1 VSISPAGGGAEAAA
15 ALPTRPRSSARGL
28 PGGTVVVLKELAYV
42 VAGLLLGVAYLLLL
56 AVSFVVGLLLG
67 AFWIGLP
74 LLITASEAIWRCA
87 ALERRLANG
96 LLDARIP
103 SLPPLP
109 DAREGGHY
117 RRVAER
123 MGGRPFLRGVLLL
136 ALRLPA
142 AALATAVITL
152 GAIGTVALFVYGVR
166 GIAGIDSGYVG
177 PFVLGTVLGIV
188 LCILATPLAVLTIAA
203 ADWAGRAMRALA
215 RTLLVTPLAA
225 GVPVREA
232 LAESL
237 GDSTLAIAYWLP
249 DREAFVDESG
259 YPVPLPEPGSGR
271 AWTAVDYEGR
281 RVAAIIHDAH
291 LEASPELVQAAAAA
305 ASLALDNER
314 LKADLRARV
323 EELRAS
329 RARIVEASYAA
340 RSKVERDLHDGAQQ
354 QLVALALELKLL
366 RTRVGDNA
374 EALELIEGIE
384 AKLDA
389 ALDELREL
397 ARGIHPG
404 ILTDRGLAAALD
416 ALVIRAPLPVN
427 REIDLPERPPP
438 SVEAVGYYVITE
450 ALTNVL
456 KYADAS
462 EATVRARYEG
472 HDVIV
477 ELQDNGVGGA
487 DERKGSGLEGLRD
500 RVAALDGRFMVISE
514 PGEGTLIRA
523 RIPCRA
529 EQLSAQPRADAF

>member
-1 VSISPAGGGAEAAA
+1 M
-15 ALPTRPRSSARGL
+15 
-28 PGGTVVVLKELAYV
+28 AYV
-42 VAGLLLGVAYLLLL
+42 ASGV
-56 AVSFVVGLLLG
+56 LLG
-67 AFWIGLP
+67 AFYLALLVVGLVVGGLLAALWVGLP
-74 LLITASEAIWRCA
+74 LLIAVSGVVWRCA
-87 ALERRLANG
+87 GLERRLANS
-96 LLDARIP
+96 LLSARIP

-109 DAREGGHY
+109 AAAEGGHY

-123 MGGRPFLRGVLLL
+123 MRSRPFWRGVLLL

-142 AALATAVITL
+142 AALATAVIAL
-152 GAIGTVALFVYGVR
+152 GVIGTVALLVYGVR
-166 GIAGIDSGYVG
+166 GIEGVDHGYVG
-177 PFVLGTVLGIV
+177 PFALDAVLGIV
-188 LCILATPLAVLTIAA
+188 LCLLAVPVAVLTIAA

-215 RTLLVTPLAA
+215 RALLVTPLAA
-225 GVPVREA
+225 GAPVREA

-271 AWTAVDYEGR
+271 AWTAVDYRGR

-329 RARIVEASYAA
+329 RVRIVEASNAA

-366 RTRVGDNA
+366 RSRVGENP
-374 EALELIEGIE
+374 EALELIDGIE
-384 AKLDA
+384 GKLEA
-389 ALDELREL
+389 ALEELREL

-404 ILTDRGLAAALD
+404 ILTDRGLAAALE
-416 ALVIRAPLPVN
+416 ALVIRAPLPVA

-438 SVEAVGYYVITE
+438 SVEAVGYYVVTE

-456 KYADAS
+456 KYADAT
-462 EATVRARYEG
+462 EATVRARYVG
-472 HDVIV
+472 DDVIV
-477 ELQDNGVGGA
+477 ELQDNGSGGA
-487 DERKGSGLEGLRD
+487 DERKGSGLQGLRD

-514 PGEGTLIRA
+514 PGEGTLVRA

-529 EQLSAQPRADAF
+529 ERADRRGARRRSRLRVATPSLDRAAPWRPTRRRRRLPPCSC

>member
-1 VSISPAGGGAEAAA
+1 VSVSPASGADAAV
-15 ALPTRPRSSARGL
+15 LRTRARSRTRGL
-28 PGGTVVVLKELAYV
+28 QGGSAVVLKEVAYV
-42 VAGLLLGVAYLLLL
+42 A
-56 AVSFVVGLLLG
+56 SGLLLG
-67 AFWIGLP
+67 ALYLALLAAGLILGGLLAALWIGLP
-74 LLITASEAIWRCA
+74 LLIAASGAIWRCA
-87 ALERRLANG
+87 ALERRLANS

-109 DAREGGHY
+109 EAREGGHY
-117 RRVAER
+117 QRVAER
-123 MGGRPFLRGVLLL
+123 MGGRPFCRGVLLL

-142 AALATAVITL
+142 AALATAVIAL
-152 GAIGTVALFVYGVR
+152 GVIVTVELLVYGVR
-166 GIAGIDSGYVG
+166 GIAGIDHGYVG
-177 PFVLGTVLGIV
+177 PFALGAPLGIF
-188 LCILATPLAVLTIAA
+188 LCLLAVPLAVLTIAA
-203 ADWAGRAMRALA
+203 ADWAGRTMCALA
-215 RTLLVTPLAA
+215 RSLLITPLPA
-225 GVPVREA
+225 GAPVREA

-237 GDSTLAIAYWLP
+237 GDTTLAIVYWLP

-271 AWTAVDYEGR
+271 AWTAVDYGGQ

-291 LEASPELVQAAAAA
+291 LEASRELVQAAAAA

-329 RARIVEASYAA
+329 RARIVEASNAA

-366 RTRVGDNA
+366 RTRVGENP
-374 EALELIEGIE
+374 EALELIDGIE
-384 AKLDA
+384 GKLDA

-404 ILTDRGLAAALD
+404 ILTDRGLAAALE
-416 ALVIRAPLPVN
+416 ALVIRAPLPIT
-427 REIDLPERPPP
+427 REIDLRERPPA
-438 SVEAVGYYVITE
+438 SVEAVGYYVVTE

-456 KYADAS
+456 KYADAT
-462 EATVRARYEG
+462 EATVRAHYESN
-472 HDVIV
+472 DVIV
-477 ELQDNGVGGA
+477 ELQDNGAGGA
-487 DERKGSGLEGLRD
+487 DERKGSGLQGLRD

-523 RIPCRA
+523 RIPCRSKRPAA
-529 EQLSAQPRADAF
+529 EAHAEAS